1 MPDPQHIEQVFAKY
15 AEGQTAN
22 DADAVMKLFAPDA
35 VVRDPIDGPALDSTE
50 KIREFFASGAGI
62 VKRLSLSGPVRVAAD
77 GVNAAAPIR
86 AELDFGDGPKV
97 LDAIDVFTFDDD
109 GLITTMTA
117 YYGPTN
123 FNEA

>member
-22 DADAVMKLFAPDA
+22 DADAVMKLFAADA
-35 VVRDPIDGPALDSTE
+35 VVRDPIDGPRSTVP
-50 KIREFFASGAGI
+50 RRSASSSSGAGI

-97 LDAIDVFTFDDD
+97 LDAIDVFTFGDD
-109 GLITTMTA
+109 GLITSMTA

-123 FNEA
+123 FNDA